1 MKYQVRFH
9 LARGE
14 HYMHWQIRASDGSVR
29 YIDPSKYQIE
39 MTGCKLINKI
49 GTARRVHNNGVKD
62 VCGWVECDNYWPV
75 FNDSIPVDNLE
86 KLYYNPIRDIHWR
99 RDGDDGDYS
108 WDDCY
113 YDSLVTNGRQVHVLE
128 EVAMF

>member
-29 YIDPSKYQIE
+29 YVDPSKYQIE
-39 MTGCKLINKI
+39 MIGCKLINKV
-49 GTARRVHNNGVKD
+49 GTARSVNKKGVKS
-62 VCGWVECDNYWPV
+62 VCGWVECEDYWPV
-75 FNDSIPVDNLE
+75 FNDTIPVDSLE

-113 YDSLVTNGRQVHVLE
+113 YDSLVTDGRQVHVLE